1 MLARY
6 SWKMK
11 APIAAGGALTV
22 FLGMKWWCYRPVLKK
37 YPGDMVVTVER
48 SGGGL

>member
-6 SWKMK
+6 SWKTK
-11 APIAAGGALTV
+11 APIVAGGLLTAV
-22 FLGMKWWCYRPVLKK
+22 LTAKWWCYRPVLKK